1 MFDQPAAA
9 AAEAGAGAGE
19 AGHPI
24 AVLIGVVVADGG
36 GSDCLAQTEPLISR
50 LYVVG
55 PRK

>member
-9 AAEAGAGAGE
+9 AAGAGAGE

-36 GSDCLAQTEPLISR
+36 GGSDCLAQTEPLISR